1 MENMSMNHTWKFAVI
16 LLLVSLLGISAGGCG
31 SDDPVA
37 PESIESNEPLP
48 NPAEEPVLPEEGP

>member
-1 MENMSMNHTWKFAVI
+1 MNHTWKFAVI